1 MSLPKASFIV
11 DDSKLL
17 KARHSLLSPTDLQ
30 TYILNILSTYDSFLW
45 MLRWRSSRAHPALI
59 QPFSSSY
66 KRRSTRK
73 GLFEMYESS
82 ASYAECFAGCALT
95 RHPGAQGHRSEV
107 REARSATS
115 FISHASSLN
124 FLTGRL
130 TQSILSRMHNT
141 PDESSETVSTA
152 SP

>member
-1 MSLPKASFIV
+1 MDA
-11 DDSKLL
+11 DMAEL
-17 KARHSLLSPTDLQ
+17 KS
-30 TYILNILSTYDSFLW
+30 
-45 MLRWRSSRAHPALI
+45 SSRVDPAIFQQLQEKI
-59 QPFSSSY
+59 DEEGTI
-66 KRRSTRK
+66 RDVRK
-73 GLFEMYESS
+73 LC
-82 ASYAECFAGCALT
+82 SYAECFAGCALT

-115 FISHASSLN
+115 FIGHASSLN